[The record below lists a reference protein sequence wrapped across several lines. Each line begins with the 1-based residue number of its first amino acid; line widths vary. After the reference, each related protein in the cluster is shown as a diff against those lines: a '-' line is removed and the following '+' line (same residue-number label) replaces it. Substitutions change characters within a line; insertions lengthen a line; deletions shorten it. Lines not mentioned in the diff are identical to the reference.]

1 VRAIRRVGP
10 DGNLNRD
17 YVAEVVQRRRTR
29 GRWFYGGSTII
40 LNAAGVI
47 RYIIAKNV
55 KSSRRETRM
64 HRFLA
69 AASPVDRAMI
79 EEEAMPQ
86 ALRFRRLHAARNRP
100 ARGA

>member
-1 VRAIRRVGP
+1 
-10 DGNLNRD
+10 
-17 YVAEVVQRRRTR
+17 
-29 GRWFYGGSTII
+29 
-40 LNAAGVI
+40 
-47 RYIIAKNV
+47 
-55 KSSRRETRM
+55 M

-100 ARGA
+100 ARGAWPP